1 MSWKFVLYHCN
12 YVALES
18 FQQISLL
25 CDQTQ
30 YILTPDRRKNS
41 LVISLRIK
49 VSYHSSSSSAAVCNQ
64 NHISREVL
72 WLCNYCMLLLEC
84 ISLLH
89 IHWTVWQNH
98 FQCCCTSITNA
109 SIVYIVLGPCWHDV
123 EVVICII
130 VRAIGTKKHSAML
143 SFMVWQC
150 ATKGAV
156 QKKCVVDLPELS
168 EPSEEKEKGWQGV
181 WSEGRTDEV
190 QKNVLWWRPNYQCCR
205 LLKVLK
211 CSLNFADVSPN
222 QKGFFTTAKKAISLQ
237 SNGNTHNLFNA

>member
-1 MSWKFVLYHCN
+1 MQSGHQPFSEYDAYGRIVRRKPPFSRLWLRRPGVEILVSWKFVLYHCN

-25 CDQTQ
+25 CDHTQ

-41 LVISLRIK
+41 LVISLRMK

-109 SIVYIVLGPCWHDV
+109 SIIYIVLGPCWHDV
-123 EVVICII
+123 DVVICII
-130 VRAIGTKKHSAML
+130 VRVFGTKNI
-143 SFMVWQC
+143 
-150 ATKGAV
+150 
-156 QKKCVVDLPELS
+156 P
-168 EPSEEKEKGWQGV
+168 
-181 WSEGRTDEV
+181 
-190 QKNVLWWRPNYQCCR
+190 QCCR
-205 LLKVLK
+205 LW
-211 CSLNFADVSPN
+211 C
-222 QKGFFTTAKKAISLQ
+222 
-237 SNGNTHNLFNA
+237 GNVRPRERFRRSV